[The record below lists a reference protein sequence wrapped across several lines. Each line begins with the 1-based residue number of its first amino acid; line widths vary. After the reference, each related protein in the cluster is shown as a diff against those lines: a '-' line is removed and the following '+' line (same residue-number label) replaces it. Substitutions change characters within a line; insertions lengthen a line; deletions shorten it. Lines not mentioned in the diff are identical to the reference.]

1 MARKKVPQSARLS
14 AGGGVQSLFGQCPN
28 GGGRQPI
35 RVFPKGVKTAWKMLL
50 IKLTFIDDAEFDVV
64 AVTPLPSN
72 GRK

>member
-1 MARKKVPQSARLS
+1 MPKWR
-14 AGGGVQSLFGQCPN
+14 
-28 GGGRQPI
+28 GRQPI